1 MDRLKK
7 YIMPFVLIFLI
18 PQVANILSCLMMNDK
33 QIREVPMAVYMGD
46 DTSVTREIVKSF
58 DNNETFDVK
67 YYVENPNDIEKLMN
81 EGEIAFGL
89 VIPEDFTIDVKNLKS
104 PSLMTVIDGSQL
116 SVASFTKIAS
126 SEILMTIKAGALI
139 NLMKAKFNMSFDQ
152 AKSAAM
158 AMDITSRILG
168 NPTRNYI
175 NFLLPGMMTALAQV
189 GIAMAASAAINRE
202 KRKTLFTYILLKV
215 MAYAVI
221 GFISIMM
228 ILGVQMKFFGLPMK
242 ANWSDLLLLCGAFS
256 LSVASVGIL
265 FSAVF
270 WNKVL
275 ASQVAAIYFIP
286 SSILSGF
293 TWPLISM
300 PKFFQNISHIMP
312 FTHFG
317 DTLRDLL
324 VKGEAG
330 LYGKDMRVLL
340 TIAVISFA
348 LAMGAELLREAI
360 MKKRG
365 GDQLGTTTG
374 GN

>member
-18 PQVANILSCLMMNDK
+18 PQVANLLSCLMMNDK

-67 YYVENPNDIEKLMN
+67 YYVENPNDMEKLMN

-330 LYGKDMRVLL
+330 LYERDMRVLL

>member
-18 PQVANILSCLMMNDK
+18 PQVANLLSCLMMNDK

-215 MAYAVI
+215 IAYAVI

-365 GDQLGTTTG
+365 GDELGTTTG

>member
-1 MDRLKK
+1 MERFKK

-18 PQVANILSCLMMNDK
+18 PQVANLLSCLMMNDK

-46 DTSVTREIVKSF
+46 DTSVTREIVRSF

-67 YYVENPNDIEKLMN
+67 YYVENPNDMEKLMN

-202 KRKTLFTYILLKV
+202 KRRTLFTYILLKV

-330 LYGKDMRVLL
+330 LYERDMRVLL
-340 TIAVISFA
+340 TIAIISFA

-365 GDQLGTTTG
+365 GDELGTTTG

>member
-365 GDQLGTTTG
+365 GDELGTTSG

>member
-18 PQVANILSCLMMNDK
+18 PQVANLLSCLMMNDK

-67 YYVENPNDIEKLMN
+67 YYVENPNDMEKLMN

-365 GDQLGTTTG
+365 GDELGTTSG

>member
-18 PQVANILSCLMMNDK
+18 PQVANLLSCLMMNDK

-46 DTSVTREIVKSF
+46 DTAVTREIVKSF

-330 LYGKDMRVLL
+330 LYRKDMRVLL

-365 GDQLGTTTG
+365 GDELGTTSG

>member
-365 GDQLGTTTG
+365 GDELGTTTG

>member
-67 YYVENPNDIEKLMN
+67 YYVENPNDIEKLMD

-340 TIAVISFA
+340 TISVISFA

>member
-18 PQVANILSCLMMNDK
+18 PQVANLLSCLMMNDK

-46 DTSVTREIVKSF
+46 DTAVTREIVKSF

-365 GDQLGTTTG
+365 GDELGTTSG

>member
-18 PQVANILSCLMMNDK
+18 PQVANLLSCLMMNDK

-81 EGEIAFGL
+81 EGEIAFAL

-215 MAYAVI
+215 IAYAVI

-365 GDQLGTTTG
+365 GDELGTTTG

>member
-221 GFISIMM
+221 GCISIMM

-365 GDQLGTTTG
+365 GDELGTTSG

>member
-340 TIAVISFA
+340 TISVISFA

>member
-18 PQVANILSCLMMNDK
+18 PQVANLLSCLMMNDK

-46 DTSVTREIVKSF
+46 DTSVTREIVRSF

-81 EGEIAFGL
+81 EGEIAFAL

-215 MAYAVI
+215 IAYAVI

-365 GDQLGTTTG
+365 GDELGTTTG

>member
-18 PQVANILSCLMMNDK
+18 PQVANLLSCLMMNDK

-81 EGEIAFGL
+81 EGEIAFAL

-365 GDQLGTTTG
+365 GDELGTTTG

>member
-18 PQVANILSCLMMNDK
+18 PQVANLLSCLMMNDK

-215 MAYAVI
+215 IAYAVI

-365 GDQLGTTTG
+365 GDELGTTSG

>member
-18 PQVANILSCLMMNDK
+18 PQVANLLSCLMMNDK

-365 GDQLGTTTG
+365 GDELGTTSG

>member
-81 EGEIAFGL
+81 EGEIAFAL

-365 GDQLGTTTG
+365 GDELGTTSG

>member
-215 MAYAVI
+215 IAYAVI

-365 GDQLGTTTG
+365 GDELGTTSG

>member
-18 PQVANILSCLMMNDK
+18 PQVANLLSCLMMNDK

-330 LYGKDMRVLL
+330 LYERDMRVLL

-365 GDQLGTTTG
+365 GDELGTTTG

>member
-1 MDRLKK
+1 MERFKK

-18 PQVANILSCLMMNDK
+18 PQVANLLSCLMMNDK

-46 DTSVTREIVKSF
+46 DTSVTREIVRSF

-67 YYVENPNDIEKLMN
+67 YYVENPNDMEKLMN

-202 KRKTLFTYILLKV
+202 KRRTLFTYILLKV

-330 LYGKDMRVLL
+330 LYERDMRVLL

-365 GDQLGTTTG
+365 GDELGTTTG